1 MWKYQV
7 TIHWAGKEKLLRHC
21 VPQCILLIIYFL
33 LLQELCQSIYD
44 KNKGSVIDTNEEDTP
59 DEEEYKEEDMQVQTR
74 TMPGFQTVHVLVF
87 MALVKEFCTLWW
99 QSVRSSKYN
108 FSLSGI

>member
-74 TMPGFQTVHVLVF
+74 TMP
-87 MALVKEFCTLWW
+87 CTLWW
-99 QSVRSSKYN
+99 QCVRSSKYN